1 MIKVEGYKAF
11 HGKMK
16 ISPVSGI
23 EPFVLECDWLYK
35 PDTGC
40 WYGNG
45 SSFGVGIC
53 EVVEETNAGVK
64 TTHKVKSSEII
75 TLALNYYCESC
86 HCVVNFND
94 EYCASCGAKLHFK
107 GENENNV

>member
-16 ISPVSGI
+16 ISPVSGR

-45 SSFGVGIC
+45 SSFGEKIC
-53 EVVEETNAGVK
+53 EITEDMTIGTKIA
-64 TTHKVKSSEII
+64 KVKASRCI
-75 TLALNYYCESC
+75 TFALNYYCEAC
-86 HCVVNFND
+86 HSAVNERSD
-94 EYCASCGAKLHFK
+94 KYCATCGSKLEFEE
-107 GENENNV
+107 GN